1 MVAETLKKIQEAR
14 AKEKKP
20 EKAGDSGLGTGG
32 SGAVPAKAD
41 AKAEKAK

>member
-20 EKAGDSGLGTGG
+20 EKAGDLGLWTGG
-32 SGAVPAKAD
+32 SGPAPAKSD
-41 AKAEKAK
+41 AKAEKPK